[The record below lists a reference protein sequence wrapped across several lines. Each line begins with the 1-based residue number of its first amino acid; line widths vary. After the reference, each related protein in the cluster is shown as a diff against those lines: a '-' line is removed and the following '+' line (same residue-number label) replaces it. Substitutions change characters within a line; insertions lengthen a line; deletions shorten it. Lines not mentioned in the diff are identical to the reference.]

1 MANLTIQNI
10 QDEISIPNLILT
22 SIVIDPI
29 SIVQPSSNLR
39 FRFQRRGSLGQFVVV
54 VLKNREIFPP
64 LLFRRKAIKS
74 RSKFRGPA

>member
-1 MANLTIQNI
+1 MANITIQNI

-39 FRFQRRGSLGQFVVV
+39 FRFQRRDSLGQFVVV
-54 VLKNREIFPP
+54 VLKNREIPVSFPP
-64 LLFRRKAIKS
+64 L
-74 RSKFRGPA
+74 P